1 LDYNQKSYE
10 IDLYFPKLF
19 KVYGLNLLLSCGLSL
34 YSYLNFATD
43 ERPNYL
49 SFLHDEALEAFEQ
62 SFI

>member
-1 LDYNQKSYE
+1 M
-10 IDLYFPKLF
+10 DLYFPKLF